1 MRFDYIT
8 INFIDDDT
16 DQEFTYYMYY
26 DSGED
31 NTRPKQFL
39 DKLMNDSNLAD
50 ISQKL
55 DKIRDI
61 IGW

>member
-31 NTRPKQFL
+31 NTRPK
-39 DKLMNDSNLAD
+39 
-50 ISQKL
+50 
-55 DKIRDI
+55 
-61 IGW
+61 